1 METLQTLVPKV
12 TISTEQVHCQVCDAL
27 QYTLYNI
34 VINSVTIGMLSTTQQ
49 TWSVEWHL
57 SGSFLL
63 TNKEQFTGVIHFHTI
78 FYILYIY
85 MYVYYMVWYI

>member
-12 TISTEQVHCQVCDAL
+12 SISSEQVQCQVCDTL
-27 QYTLYNI
+27 QYIYSIIYLYNM
-34 VINSVTIGMLSTTQQ
+34 VINSVTIGKLSTTQQ
-49 TWSVEWHL
+49 TWRVEWHQ

-63 TNKEQFTGVIHFHTI
+63 TNKERFAGVTDFHTI

-85 MYVYYMVWYI
+85 I